1 LNTKH
6 LATEALA
13 KRDVAGRLRT
23 LATGLS
29 LTSDKTWLMR
39 RATHLEQDAA
49 RLERQA
55 SKAAGQ
61 TGDPIWDVACWLLRT
76 HTAALILHG
85 VGVPSTAA
93 SALVICC
100 RRRMSALNLEAD
112 IDPLLGDVGSW

>member
-1 LNTKH
+1 MDRLWVVVGPPEILSRTLSRVARLPRGEPNLNTKH

-13 KRDVAGRLRT
+13 KRDVARRLKT

-61 TGDPIWDVACWLLRT
+61 TGDPI
-76 HTAALILHG
+76 
-85 VGVPSTAA
+85 
-93 SALVICC
+93 
-100 RRRMSALNLEAD
+100 
-112 IDPLLGDVGSW
+112 